1 MLPDSAKKIIFVFF
15 FAFIEQCAASNAS
28 DICWCKCCSMENE
41 CEQITFPVNGCGGSC
56 DKACHEITQI
66 AFVIFCYRLEG
77 VCKERFPERCDV
89 TEISALCVERDSI
102 WTKAMVLTFIVVAA
116 MLLTVALLS
125 RYISPLKR
133 VVAIFR

>member
-56 DKACHEITQI
+56 DK
-66 AFVIFCYRLEG
+66 G